1 MDDQTIL
8 NLMQLVLKLQARM
21 IVQEARSEVLANHL
35 AALLV
40 SMGIPAKSGSCVP
53 EALEAAIRQSIEDKL
68 AEISDH
74 EPDLATILKQIVD
87 TGKIQPD
94 D

>member
-40 SMGIPAKSGSCVP
+40 SMGIPAKSGLTVP
-53 EALEAAIRQSIEDKL
+53 EALEAAIRQSIELRL
-68 AEISDH
+68 ATISDH
-74 EPDLATILKQIVD
+74 SPPLASMLKRYIE
-87 TGKIQPD
+87 TGKLD
-94 D
+94 A